1 LLIALAF
8 CLNLIATFWMK
19 TEKEIL
25 QAKLASQQRIINQY
39 KALAAHRDKQI
50 NELHL
55 LISSHN
61 ERVENDEAKLENF
74 HKQQEALNYYTETK
88 MLGRD
93 DVCLELGDVE
103 RLRGAWDAFTNP
115 DPR

>member
-1 LLIALAF
+1 MWTQ
-8 CLNLIATFWMK
+8 NQK
-19 TEKEIL
+19 TRLKAE
-25 QAKLASQQRIINQY
+25 LASQQFLTNQY
-39 KALAAHRDKQI
+39 KALAEHRDKQI

-61 ERVENDEAKLENF
+61 KRVADDEAKLENF

-88 MLGRD
+88 MLGAH